1 MNGALQNMVSCLNR
15 SMIKVILLTSLS
27 VICPVNAAD
36 SAAVI
41 GSFQNLRNAQAVQHR
56 VQNLMSLEASILESE
71 VSSSLRY
78 RVIVR
83 HSNARALVAELKQ
96 QGFADAWFLDEIQ
109 PVHDATDAPVRTPH
123 IAKDDSRPE
132 FREKKGTQ
140 VAVLRVESPAPVTT
154 EKSGTKQLQGE
165 SFGRERLMEMVSGI
179 PVHEISVVNFSHADV
194 DIRLDGRVDEAIW
207 DGVPFYDNMIVA
219 VPGTGEPGHY
229 RTETRMIA
237 TDRGLYVSAVM
248 YQPTE
253 TLVSRMS
260 TRDDFIDRDTFGVTL
275 DTSGEGL
282 MGYWFIV
289 ALGDALMD
297 GKVLPERNYQRDWDG
312 PWRGKSARFDEGWSV
327 ELFLPWSMMNM
338 PVKNG
343 IRKVGFAVSRQISHA
358 DERYQWPGHPFS
370 SSRFVSALNTMT
382 VRGVQPIQ
390 QLSAIPFV
398 SATTDRAR
406 DDDKV
411 RAGVDLSWKP
421 SPKLELTL
429 SAFPDF
435 GAVEADN
442 VVLNLTAFETFF
454 PEKRLFFLE
463 GNEVFDSTPR
473 ANPGNNLRA
482 TTNENFATTS
492 RKVFINTFV
501 PAPISL
507 MNTRR
512 IGGTANQ
519 VTVASGITPN
529 RGEADLPT
537 DLLGAAKI
545 TGSISDFRY
554 GVLGAIEDDVA
565 WQGSNN
571 LGQRVDIE
579 DDGRDFAVA
588 RILYEKV
595 GDSRHSIGYLGTLV
609 SGPRYD
615 AVVHGLDMH
624 YTSSNGQ
631 FIFDGQLLRSEVD
644 DITGKGAL
652 FDLKYTASSQ
662 IQHKFEIDYF
672 DETAEINDLGF
683 LRRNDYGAIQ
693 YALLYSNSK
702 GRGKIKDIRGTV
714 ILRQAYNISR
724 GQATDSGVFWRNSMV
739 FPGRNTLKTSLGYLP
754 ARYEDVDSRGNG
766 AYKTKDRWWL
776 DALLAT
782 DATRML
788 SYSMSAGGLQEHLG
802 DWTYNLSAGVTFRPG
817 DLVSVDLDIRYK
829 RRNGWLV
836 YQGGRN
842 FGSYSAIDWQPS
854 LNVNWF
860 MAPGH
865 QLKFS
870 LQWVGVQAKAEDFLA
885 VPAGDGELIPA
896 VPTRASHDFT
906 VSIVTAQLRYRWEI
920 APLTDFYLVY
930 NRGNTLANQID
941 SSFSDLFQDALAD
954 PIVNS
959 FVVKLRY
966 RFGN

>member
-1 MNGALQNMVSCLNR
+1 MSSCLNKN
-15 SMIKVILLTSLS
+15 MIKVILLASLS
-27 VICPVNAAD
+27 VSLPLNAAD

-41 GSFQNLRNAQAVQHR
+41 GSYQNLRNAQAVQHR
-56 VQNLMSLEASILESE
+56 VRELLSLEATILEAE
-71 VSSSLRY
+71 INSSVWY
-78 RVIVR
+78 RVIVL
-83 HSNARALVAELKQ
+83 HSNARALVSDLKQ
-96 QGFADAWFLDEIQ
+96 QGFADAWFLSNIPLLTDF
-109 PVHDATDAPVRTPH
+109 DATDAFEQSSDIVQDISIPESSETPE
-123 IAKDDSRPE
+123 IQ
-132 FREKKGTQ
+132 T
-140 VAVLRVESPAPVTT
+140 AVLRVESHPVAVA
-154 EKSGTKQLQGE
+154 EKSRKKQLQSEG
-165 SFGRERLMEMVSGI
+165 SGRERLLKTVEGI
-179 PVHEISVVNFSHADV
+179 PVHQIDVVNFSHADV
-194 DIRLDGRVDEAIW
+194 DINLDGRVDEAIW
-207 DGVPFYDNMIVA
+207 HGVPFYDNMIVS
-219 VPGTGEPGHY
+219 VPGTGEAGHY

-248 YQPTE
+248 YQPYE

-289 ALGDALMD
+289 ALGDSIMD

-312 PWRGKSARFDEGWSV
+312 PWRGKSARFNEGWSV

-338 PVKNG
+338 PKKNG
-343 IRKVGFAVSRQISHA
+343 ARKVGFAVSRQVSHA
-358 DERYQWPGHPFS
+358 DERYQWPGHPFA
-370 SSRFVSALNTMT
+370 SSRFVSALNTMI

-390 QLSAIPFV
+390 QFSVIPFV
-398 SATTDRAR
+398 SSTTDRAR
-406 DDDKV
+406 ADDKTRV
-411 RAGVDLSWKP
+411 GIDVSWKP

-429 SAFPDF
+429 SALPDF

-473 ANPGNNLRA
+473 ANPGSILRA

-492 RKVFINTFV
+492 RKVFVSTFV
-501 PAPISL
+501 PSPISL

-519 VTVASGITPN
+519 VTLASGVTPN
-529 RGEADLPT
+529 RGETDQPT
-537 DLLGAAKI
+537 ELLGASKI
-545 TGSISDFRY
+545 TGSIGAIRY
-554 GVLGAIEDDVA
+554 GVLAAIENDVA
-565 WQGSNN
+565 WLGTNS
-571 LGQRVDIE
+571 LGQAVDIE
-579 DDGRDFAVA
+579 DDGREFTIA

-595 GDSRHSIGYLGTLV
+595 DDSRRSIGYLGTLV

-624 YTSSNGQ
+624 YTSSNGRL
-631 FIFDGQLLRSEVD
+631 IFDGQLLSSKVD
-644 DITGKGAL
+644 GTAGNGAL
-652 FDLKYTASSQ
+652 LDLKYSASSQ
-662 IQHKFEIDYF
+662 IQHKFEFDYF

-683 LRRNDYGAIQ
+683 LRRNDYGSFQ
-693 YALLYSNSK
+693 YALLYNNSK
-702 GRGKIKDIRGTV
+702 GIGNIKDIRGTV
-714 ILRQAYNISR
+714 ILRQAYNISK
-724 GQATDSGVFWRNSMV
+724 GQVTDSGLFWRNSMV
-739 FPGRNTLKTSLGYLP
+739 LPGRNTLKTSLGYLP
-754 ARYEDVDSRGNG
+754 ARYEDIDSRGNG
-766 AYKTKDRWWL
+766 AYKIKDRWWV
-776 DALLAT
+776 DALLTT
-782 DATRML
+782 DAAKVL

-802 DWTYNLSAGVTFRPG
+802 DWTYNLSAGVTIRPG

-836 YQGGRN
+836 YQGARN

-854 LNVNWF
+854 LNINWF

-870 LQWVGVQAKAEDFLA
+870 LQWVGVQAQADDFLA
-885 VPAGDGELIPA
+885 VPAGDGELVSVA
-896 VPTRASHDFT
+896 STSASHNFT

-920 APLTDFYLVY
+920 APLTDLYLVY

-941 SSFSDLFQDALAD
+941 SKFTSLFKDALAD

>member
-1 MNGALQNMVSCLNR
+1 MSSCLNKN
-15 SMIKVILLTSLS
+15 MIKVILLASLS
-27 VICPVNAAD
+27 VSLPLNAAD
-36 SAAVI
+36 SAAVV
-41 GSFQNLRNAQAVQHR
+41 GSYQNLRNAQAVQHR
-56 VQNLMSLEASILESE
+56 VQELLSLEATILEAE
-71 VSSSLRY
+71 INSSVWY

-83 HSNARALVAELKQ
+83 HSNARTLVSDLKQ
-96 QGFADAWFLDEIQ
+96 QGFADAWFLSDI
-109 PVHDATDAPVRTPH
+109 PPLSDFDATDAFEQSSDIVQDVSSSESSETPENQADELTEESHPV
-123 IAKDDSRPE
+123 AAMV
-132 FREKKGTQ
+132 G
-140 VAVLRVESPAPVTT
+140 
-154 EKSGTKQLQGE
+154 SGMKLQGKG
-165 SFGRERLMEMVSGI
+165 FGVERLMETIAGI
-179 PVHEISVVNFSHADV
+179 PVHQIDVLNFPHADAL
-194 DIRLDGRVDEAIW
+194 IELDGRVDEAIW
-207 DGVPFYDNMIVA
+207 HEVPFYDNMMVY
-219 VPGTGEPGHY
+219 VPATGDPGHY
-229 RTETRMIA
+229 ATETRMFA
-237 TDRGLYVSAVM
+237 TERGLYVSAVM
-248 YQPTE
+248 YQPPE
-253 TLVSRMS
+253 TLVARMS
-260 TRDDFIDRDTFGVTL
+260 PRDDFIDRDTFGITL

-289 ALGDALMD
+289 ALGDSLMD
-297 GKVLPERNYQRDWDG
+297 GKVLPERDYQLDWDG

-343 IRKVGFAVSRQISHA
+343 SRKVGFAVSRQVSHA
-358 DERYQWPGHPFS
+358 DERYQWPGHPFA

-382 VRGVQPIQ
+382 VQGVQPIKQ
-390 QLSAIPFV
+390 FSVIPFI
-398 SATTDRAR
+398 ATTTDKAR
-406 DDDKV
+406 DDDKL
-411 RAGVDLSWKP
+411 RAGIDVSWKP
-421 SPKLELTL
+421 SPKLEMTF

-463 GNEVFDSTPR
+463 GNEVFNSTPR
-473 ANPGNNLRA
+473 SNPGSILR
-482 TTNENFATTS
+482 TTVNENFATTS
-492 RKVFINTFV
+492 RKIFLNTFV

-529 RGEADLPT
+529 RGETDLPT

-545 TGSISDFRY
+545 TGSIGDFRY
-554 GVLGAIEDDVA
+554 GILGAIEDDVA
-565 WQGSNN
+565 WLGTNS
-571 LGQRVDIE
+571 LGQDIDIE
-579 DDGRDFAVA
+579 DDGREFAIA

-595 GDSRHSIGYLGTLV
+595 DDTRRSIGYLGTLV

-624 YTSSNGQ
+624 YTSGNGRL
-631 FIFDGQLLRSEVD
+631 IFDGQLLRSEVD
-644 DITGKGAL
+644 DLVGKGAL
-652 FDLKYTASSQ
+652 LDLKYTASSQ

-672 DETAEINDLGF
+672 DETADINDLGF
-683 LRRNDYGAIQ
+683 LRRNDYGSFQ
-693 YALLYSNSK
+693 YVLLYSRSK
-702 GRGKIKDIRGTV
+702 GAGDVKDIRGTI
-714 ILRQAYNISR
+714 ILRQAYNISK
-724 GQATDSGVFWRNSMV
+724 GQVTDSGVFWRNSMV
-739 FPGRNTLKTSLGYLP
+739 LPGRNTLKTSLGYLP
-754 ARYEDVDSRGNG
+754 SRYEDVDSRGNG
-766 AYKTKDRWWL
+766 AYKTRDRWWV
-776 DALLAT
+776 DVLLAT
-782 DATRML
+782 DAAKTL

-836 YQGGRN
+836 YQGDRN
-842 FGSYSAIDWQPS
+842 FGSYSAINWQPS

-860 MAPGH
+860 MSPGH

-885 VPAGDGELIPA
+885 VPAGDGELVSA
-896 VPTRASHDFT
+896 VPTRASHNFT
-906 VSIVTAQLRYRWEI
+906 VSIVTAQIRYRWEI
-920 APLTDFYLVY
+920 APLTDLYLVY
-930 NRGNTLANQID
+930 NRGNTLADQTD
-941 SSFSDLFQDALAD
+941 SKFSDLFEDTIAD